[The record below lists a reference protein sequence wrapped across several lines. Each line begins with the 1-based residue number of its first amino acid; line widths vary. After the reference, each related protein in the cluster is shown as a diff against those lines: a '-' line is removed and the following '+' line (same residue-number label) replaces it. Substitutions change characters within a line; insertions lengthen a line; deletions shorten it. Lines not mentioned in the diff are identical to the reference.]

1 MKVIESLR
9 NKMEGLIQAAN
20 RYPLTVLFLIATAVV
35 NAISINNETEDYSR
49 YIFTFVIGALLSA
62 VSQHVFERFFTKT
75 SERIMLLGGA
85 VLLSAAYYFAI
96 QSASVFSPEIGTKT
110 GVTMFALVMAFI
122 WIPTIKSKIAFHESF
137 MSTFKAFFITV
148 LFTAVI
154 AGGVSA
160 IIFAIDSLLFSVNNN
175 AIPHA
180 LSIVVC
186 LFAPIFFLSFMPP
199 HPGKR
204 DTNSTT
210 EELTQQEEKV
220 EKAISCP
227 KNLGILIS
235 YIIIPLTAVYTVILL
250 AYVILNIR
258 DNFWTKNLLEP
269 LLVSYAVTVI
279 LVYLLAS
286 GLENKFAS
294 LFRKVFP
301 KVLVPI
307 VLFQTIASILKIQ
320 EMGITHG
327 RYYVILFGIFATIV
341 GLIFSFLPIKKH
353 GVIAAI
359 LIVFSAISIIPPIDA
374 FTVSRVNQINLLEK
388 TLLENNMLENDTIV
402 PNSAVSKE
410 DKKII
415 THTVSYIDSMNYANE
430 IDWLPDNV
438 FYYDNFKKTFGFE
451 EVYDQLSN
459 GTAQGQSAYLDWNHN
474 PVLNIED
481 YDRMIHMN
489 IYSSQ
494 AEMDSEQPIPIEK
507 DGMSYILTKQLVG
520 DYFTISLMDENEEE
534 LIQFDTME
542 IFNKL
547 LENNPEGYEGKGNTL
562 TVEKATIIQ
571 ENDRVKMSILVNSV
585 DVYDAEY
592 SVDFYV
598 LFKIK

>member
-1 MKVIESLR
+1 
-9 NKMEGLIQAAN
+9 
-20 RYPLTVLFLIATAVV
+20 
-35 NAISINNETEDYSR
+35 
-49 YIFTFVIGALLSA
+49 
-62 VSQHVFERFFTKT
+62 
-75 SERIMLLGGA
+75 
-85 VLLSAAYYFAI
+85 
-96 QSASVFSPEIGTKT
+96 
-110 GVTMFALVMAFI
+110 
-122 WIPTIKSKIAFHESF
+122 
-137 MSTFKAFFITV
+137 
-148 LFTAVI
+148 
-154 AGGVSA
+154 
-160 IIFAIDSLLFSVNNN
+160 
-175 AIPHA
+175 
-180 LSIVVC
+180 
-186 LFAPIFFLSFMPP
+186 MPP

-415 THTVSYIDSMNYANE
+415 THTVGYIDSMNYADE